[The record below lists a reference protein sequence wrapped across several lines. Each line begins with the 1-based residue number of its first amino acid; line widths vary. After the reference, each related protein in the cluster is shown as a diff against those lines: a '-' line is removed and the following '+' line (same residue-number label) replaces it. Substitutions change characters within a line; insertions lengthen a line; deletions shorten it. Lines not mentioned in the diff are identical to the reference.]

1 MANLKRIQLITLL
14 GIFLAFTVVGL
25 GAWTRLVDAG
35 LGCPDWPGCYGFAIW
50 PMSETEISL
59 ANELYPERKFEIEKA
74 VPEVVH
80 RYFAGSLGLL
90 IIGLFLYAVFSKP
103 RNSFIVKIT
112 STMTALVLF
121 QSLLGYFTVSLKL
134 WPQVVTAH
142 LLGGFATT
150 TLLFLTYL
158 KLKEIN
164 LGNINYFSVSKSTLR
179 ILNIAFPILIVQI
192 ILGVWLSSNYAALA
206 CSDFPLCKG
215 QILPDADYVKGLNFA
230 QRIGPDYLGGQL
242 DHQSRVAI
250 HLVHRFGA
258 LIVTLYFL
266 FLAYLFAK
274 EKNYFVSGLIGGLLF
289 LQLALGISN
298 IIYRLPLYVAIA
310 HNLGA
315 LFLLLGLSY
324 ARLRWTVGPP
334 IKSSN
339 PSCS

>member
-1 MANLKRIQLITLL
+1 MANLRKIQLIALL
-14 GIFLAFTVVGL
+14 GFFLALSVVGL

-35 LGCPDWPGCYGFAIW
+35 LGCPDWPGCYGYAIF
-50 PMSETEISL
+50 PMSEAEISL
-59 ANELYPERKFEIEKA
+59 ANELYPERKFELAKA

-112 STMTALVLF
+112 ATMTALVLF

-134 WPQVVTAH
+134 WPQVVSMH

-150 TLLFLTYL
+150 TLIFLTYL
-158 KLKEIN
+158 KLREIN
-164 LGNINYFSVSKSTLR
+164 LGQIDYFSISNRTMR
-179 ILNIAFPILIVQI
+179 FLNIAFPVLVVQI

-206 CSDFPLCKG
+206 CPDFPLCKG

-250 HLVHRFGA
+250 HLIHRFGA

-274 EKNYFVSGLIGGLLF
+274 EKNYFISGLIASLLF
-289 LQLALGISN
+289 LQLVLGVSN
-298 IIYRLPLYVAIA
+298 IVYRLPLYVAIA

-324 ARLRWTVGPP
+324 ARLR
-334 IKSSN
+334 SREY
-339 PSCS
+339 

>member
-1 MANLKRIQLITLL
+1 MANLRKIQLIALL
-14 GIFLAFTVVGL
+14 GFFLALSVVGL

-35 LGCPDWPGCYGFAIW
+35 LGCPDWPGCYGYAIF
-50 PMSETEISL
+50 PMSEAEISL
-59 ANELYPERKFEIEKA
+59 ANELYPERKFELAKA

-90 IIGLFLYAVFSKP
+90 IIGLFLYAVLSKP

-112 STMTALVLF
+112 ATMTALVLF

-134 WPQVVTAH
+134 WPQVVSMH

-150 TLLFLTYL
+150 TLIFLTYL
-158 KLKEIN
+158 KLREIN
-164 LGNINYFSVSKSTLR
+164 LGQIDYFSISNSTMR
-179 ILNIAFPILIVQI
+179 FLNIAFPVLVVQI

-206 CSDFPLCKG
+206 CPDFPLCKG

-250 HLVHRFGA
+250 HLIHRFGA

-274 EKNYFVSGLIGGLLF
+274 ERNYFISGLIASLLF
-289 LQLALGISN
+289 LQLVLGVSN
-298 IIYRLPLYVAIA
+298 IVYRLPLYVAIA

-324 ARLRWTVGPP
+324 ARLR
-334 IKSSN
+334 SREY
-339 PSCS
+339 

>member
-1 MANLKRIQLITLL
+1 MANLRRIQLIALL
-14 GIFLAFTVVGL
+14 GFFLALSVVGL

-35 LGCPDWPGCYGFAIW
+35 LGCPDWPGCYGYAIF
-50 PMSETEISL
+50 PMSEAEISL
-59 ANELYPERKFEIEKA
+59 ANELYPERKFELAKA

-90 IIGLFLYAVFSKP
+90 IIGLFLYAVLSKP

-112 STMTALVLF
+112 ATMTALVLF

-134 WPQVVTAH
+134 WPQVVSMH

-150 TLLFLTYL
+150 TLIFLTYL
-158 KLKEIN
+158 KLREIN
-164 LGNINYFSVSKSTLR
+164 LGQIDYFSISNSTMR
-179 ILNIAFPILIVQI
+179 FLNIAFPVLVVQI

-206 CSDFPLCKG
+206 CPDFPLCKG

-250 HLVHRFGA
+250 HLIHRFGA

-274 EKNYFVSGLIGGLLF
+274 EKNYFISGLIASLLF
-289 LQLALGISN
+289 LQLVLGVSN
-298 IIYRLPLYVAIA
+298 IVYRLPLYVAIA

-324 ARLRWTVGPP
+324 ARLR
-334 IKSSN
+334 SREY
-339 PSCS
+339 

>member
-1 MANLKRIQLITLL
+1 
-14 GIFLAFTVVGL
+14 
-25 GAWTRLVDAG
+25 
-35 LGCPDWPGCYGFAIW
+35 
-50 PMSETEISL
+50 MSETEISL

-90 IIGLFLYAVFSKP
+90 ILGLFLYAVFSKP

-112 STMTALVLF
+112 STMIALVSF

-324 ARLRWTVGPP
+324 ARLR
-334 IKSSN
+334 SREY
-339 PSCS
+339 

>member
-1 MANLKRIQLITLL
+1 MANLRRIQLIALL
-14 GIFLAFTVVGL
+14 GFFLALSVVGL

-35 LGCPDWPGCYGFAIW
+35 LGCPDWPGCYGYAIF
-50 PMSETEISL
+50 PMSEAEISL
-59 ANELYPERKFEIEKA
+59 ANELYPERKFELAKA

-90 IIGLFLYAVFSKP
+90 IIGLFLYAVLSKP

-112 STMTALVLF
+112 ATMTALVLF

-134 WPQVVTAH
+134 WPQVVSMH

-150 TLLFLTYL
+150 TLIFLTYL
-158 KLKEIN
+158 KLREIN
-164 LGNINYFSVSKSTLR
+164 LGQIDYFSISNSTMR
-179 ILNIAFPILIVQI
+179 FLNIAFPVLVVQI

-206 CSDFPLCKG
+206 CPDFPLCKG

-250 HLVHRFGA
+250 HLIHRFGA

-274 EKNYFVSGLIGGLLF
+274 ERNYFISGLIASLLF
-289 LQLALGISN
+289 LQLVLGVSN
-298 IIYRLPLYVAIA
+298 IVYRLPLYVAIA

-324 ARLRWTVGPP
+324 ARLR
-334 IKSSN
+334 SREY
-339 PSCS
+339 